1 MGDNHAGSEVTVTNP
16 YIPGPA
22 GIAVASDSEILT
34 ELQKIRELLTP
45 KPAPP
50 APPAPKGF
58 SAEFKSFLQNYKV
71 LGLAVAFILGVY
83 LGGLVQ
89 ALVKDLILPVIGI
102 ALSGIGNLSTYTV
115 KFMNQ
120 DFQIGDFLIALITF
134 LIVALVIFLI
144 VKIAKRYHID

>member
-1 MGDNHAGSEVTVTNP
+1 M
-16 YIPGPA
+16 
-22 GIAVASDSEILT
+22 ASDAEMLA

-50 APPAPKGF
+50 APSGL
-58 SAEFKSFLQNYKV
+58 SAEFKAFLQNYKV

-89 ALVKDLILPVIGI
+89 ALVKDLLLPVIGI

-115 KFMNQ
+115 PFANQ
-120 DFQIGDFLIALITF
+120 SFQIGDFLIALITF

-144 VKIAKRYHID
+144 VKIAKHYQID